1 MRPAH
6 VQVPISTPI
15 DGKVIIATE
24 GDILVA
30 PANAPH
36 RFENMGPGR
45 LEMIDIHANPTFVTV
60 WL

>member
-1 MRPAH
+1 MHPAH

-15 DGKVIIATE
+15 DGKVTIATE